1 MSQGP
6 DSLSTCSDLANKL
19 SSQSFSLD
27 IMVLSESGQ
36 IPWNSTLFWWNSTL
50 FCWNGTLFWWNGTL
64 FWWNGTLFW
73 WNGTLFGWNCTLFQ
87 WNGTL
92 FWWTVPCFDETVL
105 TWLQRAME
113 TLIRSYTFK
122 HSIFSLQKNRKS
134 ETDNF
139 VSELFFPMKFTSL
152 HFAHTEKG
160 ISHNMN
166 SLCSNQPCLMT
177 MMAPD
182 QPNGTWLSM
191 KAWDLLFISWESFY
205 YTMTSTSVKIAKEM
219 GY

>member
-1 MSQGP
+1 MFQRKVP
-6 DSLSTCSDLANKL
+6 C
-19 SSQSFSLD
+19 LD
-27 IMVLSESGQ
+27 KAVPCFDEAVLCFNETVPCFDDTTVPCFNET
-36 IPWNSTLFWWNSTL
+36 IPCFQWI
-50 FCWNGTLFWWNGTL
+50 
-64 FWWNGTLFW
+64 
-73 WNGTLFGWNCTLFQ
+73 CTLFQ

-105 TWLQRAME
+105 TWLQRTME

-122 HSIFSLQKNRKS
+122 HSIFTLQKNRKS

-191 KAWDLLFISWESFY
+191 KAWDLLFFSWELFY
-205 YTMTSTSVKIAKEM
+205 YTMTSTSVNKAKEM